1 LKFTQAKFYRISG
14 DSTQHRGV
22 IPDVT
27 LPSLY
32 DGQEI
37 GENTLE
43 RALSWDTVPAVR
55 HKQYNDFNRIESLL
69 IESHQKRTANDPD
82 YNYLIEKIQ
91 LNKQY
96 QAIKTLSLNEDKRRD
111 LIKQDTDARQEIEN
125 NYRLA
130 KGLPPLPDAAND
142 SDAEEANSDAEAAND
157 SDVGGSKLTQ
167 TEEKTNDERTDF
179 LLTETAHILL
189 DATFF
194 NQQKNLSSNTIG
206 QRRR

>member
-1 LKFTQAKFYRISG
+1 M
-14 DSTQHRGV
+14 V
-22 IPDVT
+22 
-27 LPSLY
+27 
-32 DGQEI
+32 
-37 GENTLE
+37 
-43 RALSWDTVPAVR
+43 
-55 HKQYNDFNRIESLL
+55 
-69 IESHQKRTANDPD
+69 
-82 YNYLIEKIQ
+82 EKIQ

-96 QAIKTLSLNEDKRRD
+96 QTIKTLSLNEDKRRD

-130 KGLPPLPDAAND
+130 KGLPALPDAAND
-142 SDAEEANSDAEAAND
+142 SGGEEANSDAEAAND
-157 SDVGGSKLTQ
+157 SDVGSDVGSSKLTQ
-167 TEEKTNDERTDF
+167 TEEKNNDERTDF